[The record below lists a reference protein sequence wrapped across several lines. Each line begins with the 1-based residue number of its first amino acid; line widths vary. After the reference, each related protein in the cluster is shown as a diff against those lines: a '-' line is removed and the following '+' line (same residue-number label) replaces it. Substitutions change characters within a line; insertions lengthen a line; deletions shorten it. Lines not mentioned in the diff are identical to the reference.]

1 MENEQ
6 KTKKKTK
13 LLVAVLVAAI
23 TVLIAVLLYRS
34 LSTSSIGEDEHS
46 SSWLMLGYDAARTN
60 YNLADKME
68 SSLKELKVI
77 NLEKEVVDE
86 ETGTTIFAADED
98 RIYSIIYPRSMEEKE
113 AKTKLCAI
121 EIKSGKK
128 QWEFSKSM
136 LGVGAMDEK
145 NMYCISAGSGK
156 VFAVKLSNGKK
167 VWEKRLV
174 KEATGKQL
182 YIPVVRGGTVYVIA
196 EDARLFALDTKTGK
210 KRWSYSELPLVG
222 SAAVSRGLVFCLTE
236 DNRVLALDAESG
248 KQEWLVGAPG
258 WEALLNPSVGKNK
271 VYIVDRNEDDATDT
285 VIALD
290 SKSGN
295 LEWQFIM
302 KKNTLINS
310 MCMSEDSLFIAIGI
324 PENAKPD
331 NKSQGEILAINAEDG
346 KKEWRQKV
354 WGMPALVIGAGNT
367 LFVSSTR
374 TWRTEVAKRLQFEGG
389 RILALSTKSGKVAKE
404 YKIVE
409 EKTTE
414 KNLGLQP
421 PMLISDGKLF
431 AQNVPEKTIHVLG
444 R

>member
-196 EDARLFALDTKTGK
+196 EDARLFALDTKT
-210 KRWSYSELPLVG
+210 
-222 SAAVSRGLVFCLTE
+222 
-236 DNRVLALDAESG
+236 
-248 KQEWLVGAPG
+248 
-258 WEALLNPSVGKNK
+258 
-271 VYIVDRNEDDATDT
+271 
-285 VIALD
+285 
-290 SKSGN
+290 
-295 LEWQFIM
+295 
-302 KKNTLINS
+302 
-310 MCMSEDSLFIAIGI
+310 AIGF
-324 PENAKPD
+324 
-331 NKSQGEILAINAEDG
+331 KSTPIAFLLCNFASINAVPQPQNG
-346 KKEWRQKV
+346 
-354 WGMPALVIGAGNT
+354 
-367 LFVSSTR
+367 S
-374 TWRTEVAKRLQFEGG
+374 
-389 RILALSTKSGKVAKE
+389 
-404 YKIVE
+404 
-409 EKTTE
+409 KTTSPSLV
-414 KNLGLQP
+414 NFIIVLLG
-421 PMLISDGKLF
+421 ICGINF
-431 AQNVPEKTIHVLG
+431 AG
-444 R
+444 